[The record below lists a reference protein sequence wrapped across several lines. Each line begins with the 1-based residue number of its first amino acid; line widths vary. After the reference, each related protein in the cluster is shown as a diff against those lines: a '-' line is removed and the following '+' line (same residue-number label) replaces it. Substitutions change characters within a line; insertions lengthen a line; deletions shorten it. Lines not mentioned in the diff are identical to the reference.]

1 MIKSHQK
8 PERSSRKESV
18 INLWYIFFVATEAA
32 PQESV
37 EQSCPSKD
45 NTEQIDKLSGMVQ
58 GLEEAIEDIKNDISL
73 QVRCLCY
80 QFF

>member
-1 MIKSHQK
+1 MGKCTAMIILLLH
-8 PERSSRKESV
+8 
-18 INLWYIFFVATEAA
+18 FFIATEAV

-45 NTEQIDKLSGMVQ
+45 NTEQINKLSGMVQ
-58 GLEEAIEDIKNDISL
+58 GLEEAIEDIKNDVSL